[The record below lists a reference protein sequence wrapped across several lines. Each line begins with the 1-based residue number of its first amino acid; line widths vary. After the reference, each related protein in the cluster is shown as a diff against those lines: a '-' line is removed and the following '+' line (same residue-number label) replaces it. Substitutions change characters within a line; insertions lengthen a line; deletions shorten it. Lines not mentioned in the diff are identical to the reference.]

1 MRRALVLG
9 VAAALVVPGAAPGQV
24 TIERER
30 ITVLSDAG
38 AVQIGRSPFSLRVLD
53 TEGRVVLRSFAG
65 ARRSGGTVYAPLV
78 AVRRYEPEL
87 REQFLPA
94 QPDPNPPEP
103 PRPARDAP
111 RRVTGIERLGDEG
124 VRVQVGAVT
133 ITVGPDAAGTLAIDA
148 RGVDGVAAVAMAF
161 RSGRDEAFHGF
172 GGFRES
178 TNARTRRFQTA
189 VSGYNY
195 PDPEPAYYY
204 VQPQFVSS
212 RGYGL
217 LLDQDERASWR
228 MASDR
233 RDAWRVTAPGRLRL
247 VVAPGEPVVAMAA
260 LNAITGRHALPPEW
274 STGQILWRATRPQQ
288 TTPES
293 YEAAI
298 RADLDRIEAEGL
310 GIAGYAFEGWAI
322 LRREALT
329 EIIGRLRERG
339 IRPILYIRSF
349 VSDDGAAT
357 DPPGVFGAAVER
369 GYVARRADGS
379 PYFYGSTFLGARSAV
394 IDFTNPEALAWWQ
407 GRVREMLD
415 LGAEGFMSDFGEDV
429 LGDMVFADGSTGRTM
444 RNRYPVLQHRA
455 AREVVDAFRAEHPDR
470 EPWFFV
476 RSGYTGRPGSA
487 AYEMGVFPGDETND
501 LDDDTGLP
509 SIVPDML
516 NRAIGGAWGFTTDI
530 GGYADYSRGELSRPP
545 TDKELFVRW
554 AQAAVFTPFFR
565 VHNSALSGTRMPW
578 DFDAETLQL
587 WRELAALHD
596 RARPLIRRLWEEA
609 LRTGVPPMRPLWLV
623 APSQA
628 RSPRADDQWL
638 LGEDLLVA
646 PVMRRG
652 AVKRKVWLPRGCW
665 QREGAGDR
673 MRGGRNVSADAPL
686 ERLPWFVRCGTHP
699 L

>member
-1 MRRALVLG
+1 MRRAL
-9 VAAALVVPGAAPGQV
+9 AAALLAAAAWPGAAAAQV
-24 TIERER
+24 TIEPER

-38 AVQIGRSPFSLRVLD
+38 AVQVGRERFWLRVLD
-53 TEGRVVLRSFAG
+53 ADGRVVLRTVPR
-65 ARRSGGTVYAPLV
+65 ARRAGGTLYAPLV
-78 AVRRYEPEL
+78 AVRRHEPEL
-87 REQFLPA
+87 QEPFLPA
-94 QPDPNPPEP
+94 QPDPNPPRP
-103 PRPARDAP
+103 PRTARDNAS
-111 RRVTGIERLGDEG
+111 RVTERVERLPDG
-124 VRVQVGAVT
+124 VRMQVGALVVT
-133 ITVGPDAAGTLAIDA
+133 VRTDAPGTFAIEA
-148 RGVDGVAAVAMAF
+148 RGVDGIAAVAAAF
-161 RSGRDEAFHGF
+161 RSDRREAFHGF

-178 TNARTRRFQTA
+178 TDARRQKFQTA

-212 RGYGL
+212 KGYGL

-247 VVAPGEPVVAMAA
+247 VVAPGEPRTAMAA
-260 LNAITGRHALPPEW
+260 LNAITGRHALPPDW

-298 RADLDRIEAEGL
+298 RADLERIDAERL
-310 GIAGYAFEGWAI
+310 GVAGYAFEGWAI
-322 LRREALT
+322 IRRDALA
-329 EIIGRLRERG
+329 EIIGHLRERG

-349 VSDDGAAT
+349 VSNDTAAT
-357 DPPGVFGAAVER
+357 DPPGVFDEAVAR
-369 GYVARRADGS
+369 GFVARRTDGS
-379 PYFYGSTFLGARSAV
+379 PYFYGSTFLGAQSAV
-394 IDFTNPEALAWWQ
+394 VDLTNPDALAWWK
-407 GRVREMLD
+407 GRVREMLE

-429 LGDMVFADGSTGRTM
+429 LGDMHFADGSTGRTM

-455 AREVVDAFRAEHPDR
+455 AREVVDQFRAEHPDR

-501 LDDDTGLP
+501 YDDDTGLP

-530 GGYADYSRGELSRPP
+530 GGYADYGRTELTRPP

-578 DFDAETLQL
+578 DFDAETLDL
-587 WRELAALHD
+587 WRQLSALHD
-596 RARPLIRRLWEEA
+596 RARPLIRRLWEEG

-623 APSQA
+623 EPSLA
-628 RSPRADDQWL
+628 RSARADDQWL
-638 LGEDLLVA
+638 LGEDVLVS
-646 PVMRRG
+646 PVVRRG
-652 AVKRKVWLPRGCW
+652 ATKRKVALPRGCW

-673 MRGGRNVSADAPL
+673 LRGGRTIAADAPL
-686 ERLPWFVRCGTHP
+686 ERLPWFVRCDTRP

>member
-1 MRRALVLG
+1 MRG
-9 VAAALVVPGAAPGQV
+9 
-24 TIERER
+24 
-30 ITVLSDAG
+30 S
-38 AVQIGRSPFSLRVLD
+38 
-53 TEGRVVLRSFAG
+53 
-65 ARRSGGTVYAPLV
+65 
-78 AVRRYEPEL
+78 EPEL
-87 REQFLPA
+87 VEPFLPA
-94 QPDPNPPEP
+94 QPDPNPANP
-103 PRPARDAP
+103 PRPRRDAP
-111 RRVTGIERLGDEG
+111 RRVSGIERVGEG
-124 VRVQVGAVT
+124 VRVQVGALVVT
-133 ITVGPDAAGTLAIDA
+133 VAPDAPGTFLIQA
-148 RGVDGVAAVAMAF
+148 RGVDGVAAVAAAF
-161 RSGRDEAFHGF
+161 RSSRREAFHGF
-172 GGFRES
+172 GGYRES
-178 TNARTRRFQTA
+178 TNARGRRIHTA

-212 RGYGL
+212 ERYAV

-247 VVAPGEPVVAMAA
+247 VVAPGEPATTMAA
-260 LNAITGRHALPPEW
+260 LSAITGRHALPPDW
-274 STGQILWRATRPQQ
+274 SMGQVLWRATRPQQ

-298 RADLDRIEAEGL
+298 RTDLDRIERERLA
-310 GIAGYAFEGWAI
+310 ISGYAFEGWAI

-329 EIIGRLRERG
+329 EIVERLRSRG

-349 VSDDGAAT
+349 VSNDGAAT
-357 DPPGVFGAAVER
+357 DPPGVFDHALQR

-455 AREVVDAFRAEHPDR
+455 AREVVDGFRAEHPER

-487 AYEMGVFPGDETND
+487 AYELGTFPGDETND
-501 LDDDTGLP
+501 FDDDTGLP

-516 NRAIGGAWGFTTDI
+516 NRAVGGAWGFTTDI
-530 GGYADYSRGELSRPP
+530 GGYADYSRGRLSKPP
-545 TDKELFVRW
+545 TSKEVFVRW

-565 VHNSALSGTRMPW
+565 LHNSALNGTRMPW
-578 DFDAETLQL
+578 DFDAETLRL
-587 WRELAALHD
+587 WRDLAALHD
-596 RARPLIRRLWEEA
+596 RARPLVRALWEEA

-623 APSQA
+623 EPRLA

-638 LGEDLLVA
+638 LGDDVLVA

-652 AVKRKVWLPRGCW
+652 ATRRSVALPRGCW
-665 QREGAGDR
+665 QREGTGGR
-673 MRGGRNVSADAPL
+673 LRGGRTISVDAPL
-686 ERLPWFVRCGTHP
+686 SRLPWFVRCGTRP